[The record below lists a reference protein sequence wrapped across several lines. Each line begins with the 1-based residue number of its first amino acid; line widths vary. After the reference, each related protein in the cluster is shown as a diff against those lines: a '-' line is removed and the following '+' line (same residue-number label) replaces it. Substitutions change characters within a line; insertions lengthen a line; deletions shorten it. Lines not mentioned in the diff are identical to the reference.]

1 MRILTTTLVFCLLV
15 CAKGAFAQ
23 PICSGNFTATNQTQ
37 INGLLSTCTVITGD
51 LLIIDD
57 GDLIDPIT
65 SLAPL
70 SGLTSIGRDFHLVNT
85 SVSDLSPLN
94 ALTNITRDIY
104 INNNDDLI
112 NLNGLG
118 NLGMSS
124 ARTLQVQGNAL
135 LEDIDALASSNIT
148 SFISNVSILDNPALT
163 NLNGLANI
171 EAIGNN
177 FSANNNDALTD
188 LTMPLLQYTGGSF
201 NLQQNAI
208 LSGFDF
214 ASLAVVGNNLN
225 ISNNDGLINLD
236 GFPVLVIVGNN
247 LIIQQNDV
255 LVDISSLAF
264 LAAITGSL
272 TIHNNNALPSLDGLQ
287 NIGLISGNLT
297 ITNNDV
303 LSDCEAICTTINMMS
318 VAGTTTIE
326 GNSGLCANVI
336 VVDFVCLVLPIELTG
351 FSATATKDH
360 ILLNWETATELNNAG
375 FEVQRS
381 SNDGRDFSAI
391 AWIEGAGTTQESK
404 TYIYKDFDVKPG
416 VRYTYRLMQ
425 LDFDGAST
433 ASPVVTATLT
443 GDKFIAGAQ
452 YPNPVSTGSILS
464 VPVYLPAETV
474 LQVEV
479 IDALGKI
486 ISRKQQEFA
495 AGNQLL
501 EINTDN
507 LSPGF
512 FGVRISSGGA
522 MLACQNFVVV
532 E

>member
-15 CAKGAFAQ
+15 CAKGALAQ
-23 PICSGNFTATNQTQ
+23 PICAGNFTATNQTQ
-37 INGLLSTCTVITGD
+37 IIGLLSTCTVVTGD
-51 LLIIDD
+51 LLIVDD
-57 GDLIDPIT
+57 GDLIDPIV

-70 SGLTSIGRDFHLVNT
+70 AGLTSIGRDFYLQNTLVN
-85 SVSDLSPLN
+85 DLSPLMT
-94 ALTNITRDIY
+94 LTNITRDIR
-104 INNNDDLI
+104 ILNND
-112 NLNGLG
+112 NLVNLDGLE
-118 NLGMSS
+118 NLGMSN
-124 ARTLQVQGNAL
+124 ARDLQVHENAL
-135 LEDIDALASSNIT
+135 LEEIDALALSDLSSFT
-148 SFISNVSILDNPALT
+148 RNVSIRDNPALT

-171 EAIGNN
+171 ETIGNN
-177 FSANNNDALTD
+177 FTVNNNDALTD
-188 LTMPLLQYTGGSF
+188 LTMPLLQYTGGSL

-208 LSGFDF
+208 LPGFDF

-225 ISNNDGLINLD
+225 ITNNDGLINLD

-247 LIIQQNDV
+247 LIIQQNDA

-264 LAAITGSL
+264 LAAISGSL
-272 TIHNNNALPSLDGLQ
+272 TINNNNALPSLDGLQ
-287 NIGLISGNLT
+287 NIGIISGNLT

-318 VAGTTTIE
+318 VAGTTTIS
-326 GNSGLCANVI
+326 GNAGLCANVAI
-336 VVDFVCLVLPIELTG
+336 VDFVCIVLPIELTR
-351 FSATATKDH
+351 FSATAAKDH
-360 ILLNWETATELNNAG
+360 ILLNWETAAELNNAG

-381 SNDGRDFSAI
+381 VNDGRDFSTI
-391 AWIEGAGTTQESK
+391 GWVEGAGTSQEPK
-404 TYIYKDFDVKPG
+404 IYVYKDFDVKPG

-433 ASPVVTATLT
+433 ASPVVAATLV

-452 YPNPVSTGSILS
+452 YPNPVSTGALLS
-464 VPVYLPAETV
+464 APVYLPAETT

-486 ISRKQQEFA
+486 ISRQQQQFA

-501 EINTDN
+501 EISTDA
-507 LSPGF
+507 LSSGIF
-512 FGVRISSGGA
+512 RIRISSGGV
-522 MLACQNFVVV
+522 MLADGSFVVV

>member
-23 PICSGNFTATNQTQ
+23 PICSGNFTAITQ
-37 INGLLSTCTVITGD
+37 AQVDALGSCVLITGD
-51 LLIIDD
+51 LRIID
-57 GDLIDPIT
+57 GATVDPINN
-65 SLAPL
+65 LIAL
-70 SGLTSIGRDFHLVNT
+70 NGLISIGQDFYLENT
-85 SVSDLSPLN
+85 FVTDLSPLST
-94 ALTNITRDIY
+94 LLSITRDIR
-104 INNNDDLI
+104 IVNNDNLTDLD
-112 NLNGLG
+112 GLE
-118 NLGMSS
+118 NLGMTS
-124 ARTLQVQGNAL
+124 ARDLVIQNNAL
-135 LEDIDALASSNIT
+135 LSNVDALAMTAIDSFTRNVNIR
-148 SFISNVSILDNPALT
+148 DNQALT
-163 NLNGLANI
+163 NLDGLANI
-171 EAIGNN
+171 RNVGNN
-177 FSANNNDALTD
+177 FTITNNDALTD
-188 LTMPLLQYTGGSF
+188 VTMPLLEYVGFSF
-201 NLQQNAI
+201 NIQDNLI
-208 LSGFDF
+208 LPGFNF

-247 LIIQQNDV
+247 LIIQQNDA

-264 LAAITGSL
+264 LAAISGSL
-272 TIHNNNALPSLDGLQ
+272 TIHNNNALPSLDGLE

-326 GNSGLCANVI
+326 NNAGLCANVI
-336 VVDFVCLVLPIELTG
+336 VIDFVCLVLPIELTR
-351 FSATATKDH
+351 FSATAASDH
-360 ILLNWETATELNNAG
+360 ILLNWETAAELNNAG

-391 AWIEGAGTTQESK
+391 AWIEGAGTTQEPK
-404 TYIYKDFDVKPG
+404 TYAYKDFDVKPG

-433 ASPVVTATLT
+433 VSPVVAATLT

-452 YPNPVSTGSILS
+452 YPNPVTTGNFLS
-464 VPVYLPAETV
+464 VPVYLPAETA

-486 ISRKQQEFA
+486 ISRKQQEFV
-495 AGNQLL
+495 AGNQML

-522 MLACQNFVVV
+522 MLAYQSFVVV